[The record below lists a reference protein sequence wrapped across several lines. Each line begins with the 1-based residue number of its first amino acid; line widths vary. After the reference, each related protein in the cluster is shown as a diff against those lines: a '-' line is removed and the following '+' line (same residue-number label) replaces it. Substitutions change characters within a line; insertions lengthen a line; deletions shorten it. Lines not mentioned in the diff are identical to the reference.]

1 MSNFSATSGDSDPQ
15 TIYLQNYCHL
25 FPVCFLIYDQIITLG
40 KEIDL
45 VWRRPRA
52 PSAYW
57 FLALRYGAL
66 MINLPIGVFSPT
78 YRLQVCFNSA
88 VVHQVFMLAT
98 ELAVSVVM
106 IIRVYAL
113 YGRSARVLWWLI
125 GIAACLT
132 GLTVWGVGVGQ
143 HGHPLTVLSGCHF
156 YIVRSASYPIAWECL
171 FAFDSII
178 FGLTVYNA
186 YLTRRAV
193 GPDQAMPI
201 HRLMVRDGAFIRFI
215 GELNDRVPQT
225 PQGAIYFAAMAFAN
239 LTNIT
244 TFFINGRLLPGSLAT
259 FATCTSVAMVTHLLL
274 DLYEC
279 KYDAMV
285 PNLSEVEGELELP
298 VDPV

>member
-1 MSNFSATSGDSDPQ
+1 MSNFSATSGDSDFQ

-66 MINLPIGVFSPT
+66 MINLPIGVFSFVSLPSPK
-78 YRLQVCFNSA
+78 VCFNSA

-113 YGRSARVLWWLI
+113 YGRSARILWWLI
-125 GIAACLT
+125 GIAASLT

-156 YIVRSASYPIAWECL
+156 YIVRSASYHLAIAWECL

-201 HRLMVRDGAFIRFI
+201 HRLMVRDGA
-215 GELNDRVPQT
+215 
-225 PQGAIYFAAMAFAN
+225 IYFAAMAFAN
-239 LTNIT
+239 LTNIA

-259 FATCTSVAMVTHLLL
+259 FATCMSVAMVTHLLL

-279 KYDAMV
+279 QYGAMV
-285 PNLSEVEGELELP
+285 PNLSEVQGELELP

>member
-25 FPVCFLIYDQIITLG
+25 FPVCFLVYDQIITLA

-66 MINLPIGVFSPT
+66 MINLPIGVFSFVSLPSPKVWMLQLRRRASSFHASHRACSLSGHDYSSLRSLWAQCARFVVADWNRGMSNGSYCVGRRGRPAWT
-78 YRLQVCFNSA
+78 SPNRTFGMPFLHRSIRLISSSHC
-88 VVHQVFMLAT
+88 
-98 ELAVSVVM
+98 
-106 IIRVYAL
+106 
-113 YGRSARVLWWLI
+113 
-125 GIAACLT
+125 
-132 GLTVWGVGVGQ
+132 VGV
-143 HGHPLTVLSGCHF
+143 F
-156 YIVRSASYPIAWECL
+156 VRIRLYY
-171 FAFDSII
+171 

-201 HRLMVRDGAFIRFI
+201 HRLMVRD
-215 GELNDRVPQT
+215 
-225 PQGAIYFAAMAFAN
+225 GAIYFAAMAFAN

-279 KYDAMV
+279 KYGAMV